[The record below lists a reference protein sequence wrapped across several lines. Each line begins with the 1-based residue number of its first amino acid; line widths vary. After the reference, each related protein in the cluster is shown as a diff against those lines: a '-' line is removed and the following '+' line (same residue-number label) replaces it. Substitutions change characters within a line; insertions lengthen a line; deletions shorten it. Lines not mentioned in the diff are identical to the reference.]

1 MPGRRGMHIQQ
12 PGLTPAQRAALER
25 MVDEQGMNEGVHT
38 TYHRV
43 RHLMGANAPT
53 RDEVGEFLNPRPHF
67 QQNRM
72 VKKNRTVAPMIPRGT
87 PLSLVAMDTY
97 YLAGSWHR
105 MPNNKIK
112 TFRAC
117 IVVIDTLTK
126 FVHVKPVEMSSQLQD
141 ARPLANQAVEALQE
155 FLDRARNE
163 ANDQDLHPERIL
175 SDRGS
180 EFVNATM
187 DAWIN
192 VRSAANPGFYQR
204 VLTTNSK
211 SHSNSVAE
219 RVVQTIRRYTIGM
232 YKAFKRDWDE
242 NDVPAQARNFDIVQH
257 QPEITRRYNTKY
269 HRIIKG
275 RPIDAIRPNTSP
287 TYAECLERIREYARK
302 KYGGRATDSAI
313 PAFSSAGPLTVNDL
327 VRIKVYK
334 GGSGTARLTWDKIG
348 KSSADN
354 WSESLYR
361 IAQVNQGRG
370 WTESTYLLQDMDGNM
385 KQGKYDRTNV
395 LKVPE
400 ATLEFVDDESEE
412 EEDEDP
418 DEPDDE
424 PELPPDPRPNN
435 PAGHRYKI
443 GDKLQFDEGWFEGVL
458 GGLENNPVDRIGTV
472 ERTYRETRGQRRYLY
487 AIRFQP
493 EGTLVDRLPR
503 ADIDTDDEVHYV
515 Q

>member
-1 MPGRRGMHIQQ
+1 MHIQQ

-53 RDEVGEFLNPRPHF
+53 RTEVSEFLNPRPHV

-72 VKKNRTVAPMIPRGT
+72 VKKNRTVAPMIPRGPT

-97 YLAGSWHR
+97 YLPGSWHR
-105 MPNNKIK
+105 MPNRKIK

-155 FLDRARNE
+155 FLDAARNE

-187 DAWIN
+187 DVWIN
-192 VRSAANPGFYQR
+192 TRAAANPGFYQR
-204 VLTTNSK
+204 ILTTNSK

-242 NDVPAQARNFDIVQH
+242 NDVPAIQRNFDIVQH
-257 QPEITRRYNTKY
+257 QPEITRRYNT
-269 HRIIKG
+269 
-275 RPIDAIRPNTSP
+275 
-287 TYAECLERIREYARK
+287 
-302 KYGGRATDSAI
+302 
-313 PAFSSAGPLTVNDL
+313 
-327 VRIKVYK
+327 
-334 GGSGTARLTWDKIG
+334 
-348 KSSADN
+348 
-354 WSESLYR
+354 
-361 IAQVNQGRG
+361 
-370 WTESTYLLQDMDGNM
+370 
-385 KQGKYDRTNV
+385 
-395 LKVPE
+395 
-400 ATLEFVDDESEE
+400 
-412 EEDEDP
+412 
-418 DEPDDE
+418 
-424 PELPPDPRPNN
+424 
-435 PAGHRYKI
+435 
-443 GDKLQFDEGWFEGVL
+443 
-458 GGLENNPVDRIGTV
+458 
-472 ERTYRETRGQRRYLY
+472 
-487 AIRFQP
+487 
-493 EGTLVDRLPR
+493 
-503 ADIDTDDEVHYV
+503 
-515 Q
+515 